1 MSAGQ
6 LRGMETRIA
15 EDMTSVL
22 DFLSRLQGA
31 IDDGSWNYAHDKAGG
46 LVRAAKQLEAA
57 LGYEVD
63 RKRTEPAARGKWVT
77 AAIRRYARHYR
88 AGRALYPA
96 PPDPAAEDRKAKIA
110 STVAEILNDRGGRS

>member
-6 LRGMETRIA
+6 LRGMELRIA
-15 EDMTSVL
+15 EDMTSIL

-31 IDDGSWNYAHDKAGG
+31 IEDGNWHYAHDKTGQ

-63 RKRTEPAARGKWVT
+63 RKRTDPAARGEAVT
-77 AAIRRYARHYR
+77 AAISRYARHYR
-88 AGRALYPA
+88 AGRALYP
-96 PPDPAAEDRKAKIA
+96 DPEREVRVAKTAADVA
-110 STVAEILNDRGGRS
+110 SVLGSQTGVPHV

>member
-31 IDDGSWNYAHDKAGG
+31 IDDGNWHFAHDKAGQ

-63 RKRTEPAARGKWVT
+63 RKRSEPAARGKTVT

-88 AGRALYPA
+88 AGRALYPQKV
-96 PPDPAAEDRKAKIA
+96 DPEREQRRARITQA
-110 STVAEILNDRGGRS
+110 VADILEGGDRG

>member
-1 MSAGQ
+1 VSAGQ

-31 IDDGSWNYAHDKAGG
+31 INDGNWHYAHDKAGQ
-46 LVRAAKQLEAA
+46 LVGAAKQLEAA
-57 LGYEVD
+57 LGHEVD
-63 RKRTEPAARGKWVT
+63 RKRSDPAARPKAVA
-77 AAIRRYARHYR
+77 AAIRRYARHYS

-110 STVAEILNDRGGRS
+110 SNVAEILGRGGRS

>member
-6 LRGMETRIA
+6 LRGMELRIA

-31 IDDGSWNYAHDKAGG
+31 IDDGNWHYAHDKASQ
-46 LVRAAKQLEAA
+46 LVRAAQQLEAA

-63 RKRTEPAARGKWVT
+63 RKRSEPTARGKWVT
-77 AAIRRYARHYR
+77 ATIRRLAQHYS

-96 PPDPAAEDRKAKIA
+96 PPDPAGEARKAQIAANVAKI
-110 STVAEILNDRGGRS
+110 LGGAR